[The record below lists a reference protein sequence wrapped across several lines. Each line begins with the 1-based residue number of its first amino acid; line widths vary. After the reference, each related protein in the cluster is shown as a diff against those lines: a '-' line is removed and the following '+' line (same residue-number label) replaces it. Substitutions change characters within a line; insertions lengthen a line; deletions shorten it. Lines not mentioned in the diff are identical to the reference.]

1 MVYYKYY
8 YSKTPKIA
16 LNLRHGKFRMVPDI

>member
-8 YSKTPKIA
+8 YSKAEKIA
-16 LNLRHGKFRMVPDI
+16 VILNHGKFRMVPDL

>member
-8 YSKTPKIA
+8 YSYTGKIA
-16 LNLRHGKFRMVPDI
+16 VILSHGKFRMVPDL